1 MAHSVPVP
9 VSRRASDVG
18 ASRRPG
24 SRWDVVSG
32 AVRESRRH
40 GLTTTARALAYSVF
54 LAIPAGML
62 VVLGVFS
69 LVADESDVAR
79 LVNRLDNVMP
89 SEVASL
95 VGDSLERTIASPR
108 SGLVLTVVGLLLAL
122 WSTTS
127 AATSL
132 MQGITA
138 AYDRN
143 DERGLVRR
151 RAVALVIVVFLVCA
165 AAALFGL
172 LVLGPHL
179 ARWLGD
185 AIGEPTLTEWIWWT
199 AQWPILVVVLLVS
212 FAIVLYLGADVER
225 KRWRLVTPGSVVAL
239 SVWLASSGALAYYSA
254 RFGSFEKTWGTLSA
268 VVVTLIWLWL
278 GAVALLFG
286 AELDAQSERRRADRD
301 EAERRL

>member
-9 VSRRASDVG
+9 FPRRAADITG
-18 ASRRPG
+18 GRRPASRWG
-24 SRWDVVSG
+24 VLTG

-54 LAIPAGML
+54 LAIPAAIL

-69 LVADESDVAR
+69 LVADANDVAR
-79 LVNRLDNVMP
+79 LVNRLDDVMP
-89 SEVASL
+89 SQVASL

-108 SGLVLTVVGLLLAL
+108 SGLVMTVVGFLLAL
-122 WSTTS
+122 WSTMS

-132 MQGITA
+132 MEGATA
-138 AYDRN
+138 AYDKP
-143 DERGLVRR
+143 DERGFVRR
-151 RAVALVIVVFLVCA
+151 RAVALVIVAFLVCA

-179 ARWLGD
+179 ARWVGD
-185 AIGEPTLTEWIWWT
+185 ASGEPTLTEWVWWT
-199 AQWPILVVVLLVS
+199 AQWPILLVS
-212 FAIVLYLGADVER
+212 FAIVLYLGPDVER

-239 SVWLASSGALAYYSA
+239 AVWLASSGALAYYSA

-278 GAVALLFG
+278 GAAALLFG
-286 AELDAQSERRRADRD
+286 AELDAQSERRRAEQD
-301 EAERRL
+301 ETERRL